1 MNGTKNGKGIEYNKF
16 HTIIYE
22 GGYANGKKSGYGRE
36 YNRRGYLMYE
46 GEFLNGKRNGIGKEY
61 NIFGNLIF
69 KGEYLNG
76 KKWNGEGK
84 KFYGEYQKN
93 ISFING
99 EQVESSVFST
109 CFIT

>member
-1 MNGTKNGKGIEYNKF
+1 MKDGKGLIMEFFDNGILQSEYQYLNGERNGK
-16 HTIIYE
+16 
-22 GGYANGKKSGYGRE
+22 
-36 YNRRGYLMYE
+36 
-46 GEFLNGKRNGIGKEY
+46 GKEY